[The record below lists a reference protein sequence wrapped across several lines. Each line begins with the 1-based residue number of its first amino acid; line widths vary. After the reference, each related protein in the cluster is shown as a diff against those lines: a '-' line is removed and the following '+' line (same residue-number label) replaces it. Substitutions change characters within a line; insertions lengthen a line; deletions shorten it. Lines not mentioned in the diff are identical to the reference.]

1 VGPGFPW
8 GAAVREGMPIARL
21 VRSSLNRILLWGPG
35 PRGAGPGVAGA
46 RALRAFAAL
55 LGAALL
61 PVSALL
67 QAPDARAALSMRGFD
82 PSAQF
87 IDPMTQPL
95 PPDFPR
101 GWHIPVPPPLPD
113 PGSSQV
119 QVSVDP
125 ASGRISERYRSGNV
139 EVRPPL
145 VTDYL
150 DYDELLSDRT
160 YRKIWRERT
169 KTTRSVN
176 KEGLRKGGV
185 FKFELPVQLPKSVRS
200 IVGNGAPSIEV
211 SGSERIAILGT
222 SDWLVRTDTYS
233 NVTGERN
240 RQGAFPSFE
249 MKQELNVN
257 MTGSI
262 GDKIKVDI
270 DQSSNVQTSLDNK
283 VKLRY
288 EGDDDDMIKTIELGN
303 TNLSLQGASLRQ
315 EGLFGVKTMA
325 KMGNFDVTLIAS
337 KQDAKT
343 ETARFTPSGEK
354 RSVKVNDL
362 DCIRRTYFFV
372 SDSVVNTANLNLKV
386 YRADLSYF
394 DVNGRTPG
402 VARIDPTQPY
412 DSLSNPD
419 MSGYWV
425 PLTIGQDYDIIYP
438 YVLKNSPDP
447 AVKIPVVRL
456 FNQVGDAQL
465 LAVAYNDG
473 ATPVGITDTSENLP
487 LGKPAGEFLL
497 LKMIKPT
504 LDRFKES
511 ANGLFD
517 TTNPWFRALGYEL
530 RNFYDLGGRDID
542 RSSLTVKVRK
552 YDYSLPTH
560 PDAVTVE
567 GETVP
572 LVKLLGLDQTGKAG
586 SENQFEP
593 DGLVDDQFVNAETGI
608 MFFPDIHPFDPE
620 TPAKCPPDADSKYG
634 YGGFNCLD
642 NLGRNTLWTDT
653 LLVSKAVYYDK
664 QPESGKDERY
674 FIDAEFKSSQQ
685 GFYLGRYGV
694 LEGSDQVKVDGVPQR
709 RDADYRIDYETGLIT
724 FTKAPGPDQV
734 ITVDFSYAPG
744 FGTVQRTL
752 VGVSGGYNPAS
763 NLSFSTSLLREARG
777 AQEQNVKLGEEPAHS
792 TLGDFGTVLA
802 FRPVWMTRLADQV
815 PGITTD
821 QPSALN
827 IQGNFSASIPN
838 PNTNDEAYIDDMEG
852 NRESTTMALSR
863 LSWFWSSVPVN
874 SDSSGTEV
882 SPDVEHHAA
891 LEWYNPRP
899 DAPTAAQEWD
909 LKPVLKESEGGDNNH
924 QVLEMNVKPPTGQT
938 TMDYRDWAGITQSFG
953 TVGQDFSRVRFMEIW
968 VNDFTVD
975 HDSTKAVL
983 HISAGRVSE
992 DAFWNPAAPPN
1003 GMLDTEDRNF
1013 DGKLDLGTGEN
1024 DPNFEDTGLDKQLSK
1039 NEPGYD
1045 AATNPDPNQDD
1056 YTYDVSKS
1064 PNDYSTINR
1073 FEKSG
1078 LGEANSRPDTEDLN
1092 RNTILDTDNN
1102 YVEVNVDLA
1111 DKQFVAV
1118 DVPVDYAG
1126 NPHVKAS
1133 NGWRLFRIPVSG
1145 DVFRAIGGG
1154 AGQNVQHLRLWLS
1167 NIERPMKIQV
1177 GGIELVGSRWLE
1189 AAILDSSM
1197 ISRDV
1202 QFDIRTRNN
1211 KDDAD
1216 YQPPYEVKNQTGSS
1230 ADQREQSLALG
1241 YTRLAEGDTVL
1252 AFKTLGAPP
1261 SALGWTQ
1268 YRQIKYYVHGGEGVE
1283 TQNLRLLA
1291 RFGPDTLNYYE
1302 YSAPVKYDWQKV
1314 VIPMDVLSQLK
1325 ETRAADPLADLHKV
1339 YVDSTS
1345 YAATKEVVSVFGNPS
1360 FTNITRA
1367 TFGLAVKGASPGAP
1381 VHGEVWIDEL
1391 RVADV
1396 IKDKGLSSNVSIQ
1409 ANFADLLAVNVSLQK
1424 QDQDFFRVGQG
1435 TGQGSGLNHSALGFS
1450 TTLNVDRFMPTTAV
1464 TLPIRFTLQHATD
1477 IPKFRTGSDVT
1488 LSSGQSDLE
1497 TRRLDQQ
1504 TVDMSYRRS
1513 SPVRRGL
1520 TKYTLDAISGNM
1532 SYSRR
1537 SQVLPQ
1543 SVDSSWAFAAGG
1555 GYDFPIGGGGIRFG
1569 KNFKLGLLPEVV
1581 TFTTGWTS
1589 SRAVNYSRQIVGDN
1603 DVVDLRSD
1611 VKVRLLALGTNI
1623 SYIPFPS
1630 FRLTYSLT
1638 SQRDMLLH
1646 QEGPAGF
1653 NKGTEVGKSQ
1663 TAQINYTP
1671 RWLSILSPN
1680 VSLKGQYIE
1689 DARPELKLSR
1699 ADSLDLKNIR
1709 NSGAATVTMNV
1720 PISRLGGRARTA
1732 RRGPGGTAGGGG
1744 SPFTPIRTLFGKLQ
1758 DIQTSFSFDR
1768 SASLTR
1774 VAGDPGRAFKTGFSE
1789 VTGEDLNR
1797 SVSGSN
1803 VAMGRRYTTRASTA
1817 FRPTSAITVD
1827 IRGDHSLSFSDQ
1839 SFGERRTEKFQWP
1852 GLDGRWN
1859 DLHRFMHL
1867 DRSLNSLT
1875 LRSGYSRV
1883 NDEDGP
1889 ADGPAERLISTETF
1903 GPILGWDLV
1912 FRSGVRASLAS
1923 SLTRASTIDQRVYGV
1938 TRDRQ
1943 TKNTDLRITKT
1954 FPAAKGIRFLFS
1966 KKRMRLP
1973 NDLNLNLTCGLTGDR
1988 QVVNRAGER
1997 AYTES
2002 DNKGLKVGSGTTYN
2016 FTRAISGGFNFE
2028 YRQSDDLKQGI
2039 KRRGITVDFNAQF
2052 SF

>member
-1 VGPGFPW
+1 
-8 GAAVREGMPIARL
+8 MPIARL
-21 VRSSLNRILLWGPG
+21 VRSILNRFLLGF
-35 PRGAGPGVAGA
+35 AGPPGVRHRTPGRRA
-46 RALRAFAAL
+46 RPALAAL

-61 PVSALL
+61 TASSLL
-67 QAPDARAALSMRGFD
+67 HAPAALASATVRAYD
-82 PSAQF
+82 PSAQYL
-87 IDPMTQPL
+87 DPMAVPL

-101 GWHIPVPPPLPD
+101 NWRIPVPPPLSD

-119 QVSVDP
+119 QVSLDP
-125 ASGRISERYRSGNV
+125 ASGRISERYRAGNV

-176 KEGLRKGGV
+176 KEGLRKGGI
-185 FKFELPVQLPKSVRS
+185 FKFELPVQLPKTVRS

-222 SDWLVRTDTYS
+222 SDWLVRTDTYAD
-233 NVTGERN
+233 VTGERN

-262 GDKIKVDI
+262 GDKIKVDV

-325 KMGNFDVTLIAS
+325 KMGNFDFTVIAS

-354 RSVKVNDL
+354 RSVKVTDL
-362 DCIRRTYFFV
+362 EYIRRTYFFV
-372 SDSVVNTANLNLKV
+372 SDKPIDTSNLNLKV

-394 DVNGRTPG
+394 DVNGRTQG
-402 VARIDPTQPY
+402 VARIDPMQPY
-412 DSLSNPD
+412 DSLANPE
-419 MSGYWV
+419 MAGYWV
-425 PLTIGQDYDIIYP
+425 PLTIGQDYEIIYP
-438 YVLKNSPDP
+438 YVLKDAPP
-447 AVKIPVVRL
+447 TVKIPVVRL
-456 FNQVGDAQL
+456 FSQVGDAQL

-473 ATPVGITDTSENLP
+473 ATPVGITDTSENLA
-487 LGKPAGEFLL
+487 LGKQAGEFLL
-497 LKMIKPT
+497 LKMLKPT
-504 LDRFKES
+504 IDRMKES
-511 ANGLFD
+511 PDGLFD
-517 TTNPWFRALGYEL
+517 TTNPWFKTLGYEL

-542 RSSLTVKVRK
+542 RSSLTIKIRK
-552 YDYSLPTH
+552 IDYSLPTH
-560 PDAVTVE
+560 PDAVTVG

-572 LVKLLGLDQTGKAG
+572 LVKMLGLDQTGKAG
-586 SENQFEP
+586 SENQFDP
-593 DGLVDDQFVNAETGI
+593 DGLIDDQFVNAETGI
-608 MFFPDIHPFDPE
+608 MFFPDLHPFDPD
-620 TPAKCPPDADSKYG
+620 TTAAYAAVCAPGFGS
-634 YGGFNCLD
+634 FNCLD
-642 NLGRNTLWTDT
+642 DLTRNRLWTDS
-653 LLVSKAVYYDK
+653 LLVNRAVYYDK

-685 GFYLGRYGV
+685 GFYLGRFGI
-694 LEGSDQVKVDGVPQR
+694 LEGSEQVKVDGVPQR
-709 RDADYRIDYETGLIT
+709 RDSDYRIDYESGLIT
-724 FTKAPGPDQV
+724 FTRPPGPDQV

-744 FGTVQRTL
+744 FGQVQRTL

-802 FRPVWMTRLADQV
+802 FRPVWMTRIADRV

-827 IQGNFSASIPN
+827 IQGNFSASLPN
-838 PNTNDEAYIDDMEG
+838 PNTEDEAYIDDMEG

-874 SDSSGTEV
+874 NRKPLKFGSPAADSIVLPV
-882 SPDVEHHAA
+882 SSLLTDHAG

-909 LKPVLKESEGGDNNH
+909 LKPVLTEAEGGDNNH
-924 QVLEMNVKPPTGQT
+924 QVLEMNVKPAAGETV
-938 TMDYRDWAGITQSFG
+938 MDSEDWAGVTQSFG

-968 VNDFTVD
+968 VNDFTAH
-975 HDSTKAVL
+975 HDSTRAVL
-983 HISAGRVSE
+983 HISVGRVSE
-992 DAFWNPAAPPN
+992 DAYWDSKAPPN
-1003 GMLDTEDRNF
+1003 GRLDTEDKNF

-1024 DPNFEDTGLDKQLSK
+1024 DPNFEDTGLDNKIDRD
-1039 NEPGYD
+1039 EPGYD
-1045 AATNPDPNQDD
+1045 PASNPDPSQDD
-1056 YTYDVSKS
+1056 YTYDVEKA

-1073 FEKSG
+1073 YEKNG
-1078 LGEANSRPDTEDLN
+1078 LGEANARPDTEDLN

-1102 YVEVNVDLA
+1102 YVEATIDLA
-1111 DKQFVAV
+1111 DTQYVAV
-1118 DVPVDYAG
+1118 DVPAQY
-1126 NPHVKAS
+1126 PTSPKVKAD
-1133 NGWRLFRIPVSG
+1133 NGWRLFRVPVSEEA
-1145 DVFRAIGGG
+1145 FRAIGGG
-1154 AGQNVQHLRLWLS
+1154 AGQNVQHMRLWLS
-1167 NIERPMKIQV
+1167 NIERPMKIQI

-1189 AAILDSSM
+1189 TAILDPDM
-1197 ISRDV
+1197 IARDV
-1202 QFDIRTRNN
+1202 QLDIRTRNN
-1211 KDDAD
+1211 KDDAGI
-1216 YQPPYEVKNQTGSS
+1216 YQPPYEVKNQIGNS

-1241 YTRLAEGDTVL
+1241 YTRLAEGDTVF

-1268 YRQIKYYVHGGEGVE
+1268 YRQIKFYVHGEQGVQ
-1283 TQNLRLLA
+1283 TQNLRVIA

-1302 YSAPVKYDWQKV
+1302 YSVPVRYDWQNLA
-1314 VIPMDVLSQLK
+1314 IPMDVLSQLK
-1325 ETRAADPLADLHKV
+1325 ERRASDPLADLRKV

-1345 YAATKEVVSVFGNPS
+1345 YAGTGEVLGVLGNPS
-1360 FTNITRA
+1360 FTNITRV
-1367 TFGLAVKGASPGAP
+1367 TFGLAVKGAPPGAP
-1381 VHGEVWIDEL
+1381 PVYGEVWIDEL
-1391 RVADV
+1391 RVTDV
-1396 IKDKGLSSNVSIQ
+1396 VKDSGTSSNVSIQ
-1409 ANFADLLAVNVSLQK
+1409 ANFADLLAVNVSVQK

-1450 TTLNVDRFMPTTAV
+1450 TTLNLDRFLPTAAV
-1464 TLPIRFTLQHATD
+1464 TLPIRFSLQHATD

-1488 LSSGQSDLE
+1488 LNSGQSDLE

-1504 TVDMSYRRS
+1504 SVDMSYRRS

-1537 SQVLPQ
+1537 AQVLPQ
-1543 SVDSSWAFAAGG
+1543 SIDSSWAFTAGG
-1555 GYDFPIGGGGIRFG
+1555 GYDLPIGGGGIRFG
-1569 KNFKLGLLPEVV
+1569 KNVKLGLLPEVV
-1581 TFTTGWTS
+1581 TFTAGWTS
-1589 SRAVNYSRQIVGDN
+1589 SRAINFSRQIVGDS
-1603 DVVDLRSD
+1603 DAVELRSD
-1611 VKVRLLALGTNI
+1611 VKVRLLALGTTI
-1623 SYIPFPS
+1623 SYIPFSS
-1630 FRLTYSLT
+1630 FRVTYSLT

-1646 QEGPAGF
+1646 DVGPAGF
-1653 NKGTEVGKSQ
+1653 NKGTEVGRTQ
-1663 TAQINYTP
+1663 TTQINYTP
-1671 RWLSILSPN
+1671 RWLSLLNPN
-1680 VSLKGQYIE
+1680 VSLKGQYVE

-1709 NSGAATVTMNV
+1709 NSGAASVTMNV
-1720 PISRLGGRARTA
+1720 PISRLGGRAGRV
-1732 RRGPGGTAGGGG
+1732 RRGPDGKTTGGG
-1744 SPFTPIRTLFGKLQ
+1744 SLFMPVRTLFSKMQ
-1758 DIQTSFSFDR
+1758 DIQTSFAFDR

-1774 VAGDPGRAFKTGFSE
+1774 VAGDPGRAFKSGFSE
-1789 VTGEDLNR
+1789 VTSEDLDR
-1797 SVSGSN
+1797 TISGSN
-1803 VAMGRRYTTRASTA
+1803 VAMARRYTTRASTA

-1839 SFGERRTEKFQWP
+1839 SFGERRTQKFQWP
-1852 GLDGRWN
+1852 DLQGRWN

-1867 DRSLNSLT
+1867 DKSVSSMS
-1875 LRSGYSRV
+1875 LRSGYSKV
-1883 NDEDGP
+1883 TDEDGP
-1889 ADGPAERLISTETF
+1889 SYGPVERRINTDTF

-1923 SLTRASTIDQRVYGV
+1923 SLTRATTIDQRVYGV
-1938 TRDRQ
+1938 TRDKQ
-1943 TKNTDLRITKT
+1943 TTNTDLRITKT
-1954 FPAAKGIRFLFS
+1954 FPAAKGIRFFFS
-1966 KKRMRLP
+1966 KKRVRLP
-1973 NDLNLNLTCGLTGDR
+1973 NDLNLNFTCNLTGDR
-1988 QVVNRAGER
+1988 QVVSRPGER

-2028 YRQSDDLKQGI
+2028 YRQNDDLKQGI